1 MAGVFPVPVK
11 TSGRKQWT
19 LYSKLF
25 TYVLWFAVKIIVSIK
40 SINWSK
46 FFVGTVGSGNV
57 IGAGLT
63 QVKAC
68 LTWQTFEFDSD

>member
-19 LYSKLF
+19 LYSKLGLF
-25 TYVLWFAVKIIVSIK
+25 TYILWLAVRIIVSI
-40 SINWSK
+40 NWYK
-46 FFVGTVGSGNV
+46 CFVGTVGSGNV
-57 IGAGLT
+57 AGAGLT

-68 LTWQTFEFDSD
+68 LIWQTFEFDSD